1 VQRSTTADRWADR
14 FREAVRHHAA
24 GRLDAA
30 DAAYRV
36 ILLSEP
42 GHAASLHGRGVIAH
56 QSGRS
61 DVAVELIGR
70 AVAAEPRVAAFRTNL
85 GAALRAL
92 GRTGEAAAAYRQA
105 IAIDPA
111 DRVSLNNLANLLQA
125 EGRTEEAIGYYRR
138 ALACAPNEP
147 APMNNLANA
156 LAAAGPANMAMA
168 NEAIRLYRRALAL
181 RPAYAEAHY
190 NLANLLAELGDL
202 DGAMASY
209 RAAIAVRPD
218 HLAARN
224 QLGAAL
230 RQAGRYGEATRAY
243 EAVLEIDPANAEAH
257 SNLGRVF
264 VLQGRLA
271 EAGARYETAL
281 ALKPDYPQAR
291 SNQLLWL
298 NYSDETPE
306 VIFGAHRAWAERVEQ
321 ALPRRAPHANVRHPE
336 RRLRVGYV
344 SPDFRAHSVASY
356 LAPVIARHD
365 RAAVEVV
372 CYADVARPDAVTA
385 RFQAMADHWR
395 PISGMSPDAIAER
408 IRLDQIDILVDMAG
422 HLAPHLLPAF
432 ARKPAPVQVSWIGY
446 VNTTGLK
453 AVDYRLV
460 DVVTDPHGPADFFAS
475 ERLVRLPGGFA
486 CFEPPAD
493 APAPGPVPSLA
504 AGHLTFGSFSPPS
517 KLSEGVL
524 DAWSEILRRLPGAR
538 LVLKAGAFDD
548 EGTRVH
554 LLARF
559 AQRGIGAE
567 RIDLVS
573 WIASSAGHLALY
585 DRIDVA
591 LDPFPHNGYTTT
603 CEALWMGAPVV
614 ALQGERHVARISAS
628 FLTTVGA
635 PGLIAEDPDAYVDL
649 AVGLATDP
657 GRLAEL
663 RQTLRPR
670 MAASPLC
677 KAATFTRQLEA
688 VYRAMWRRWCFGGDD
703 WPVAG

>member
-1 VQRSTTADRWADR
+1 MRRTSTTDRLTDR
-14 FREAVRHHAA
+14 FRQAVGHHTA

-30 DAAYRV
+30 DAAYRA
-36 ILLSEP
+36 ILLDEP

-70 AVAAEPRVAAFRTNL
+70 AVAAEPRIAAFRANL

-92 GRTGEAAAAYRQA
+92 GRNGEAAAAYRQA

-156 LAAAGPANMAMA
+156 LAAAGGTE
-168 NEAIRLYRRALAL
+168 EAIQLYRRALAL

-190 NLANLLAELGDL
+190 NLANLLADLGDL
-202 DGAMASY
+202 DGAAASY
-209 RAAIAVRPD
+209 RAAIAARPD

-230 RQAGRYGEATRAY
+230 RQAGRYAEAIAAY

-271 EAGARYETAL
+271 EAGARYEAAL

-291 SNQLLWL
+291 NNQLLWL

-306 VIFGAHRAWAERVEQ
+306 VIFGAHRAWAERIEQ
-321 ALPRRAPHANVRHPE
+321 ALPPRGPHANARHPE

-356 LAPVIARHD
+356 LAPVIAQHD

-385 RFQAMADHWR
+385 RFQAMADLWR
-395 PISGMSPDAIAER
+395 PITGLSPDALAER
-408 IRLDQIDILVDMAG
+408 VRLDEIDILVDMAG

-453 AVDYRLV
+453 AIDYRLV
-460 DVVTDPHGPADFFAS
+460 DAVTDPHGPADFFAS

-493 APAPGPVPSLA
+493 APAPAPPPSAA
-504 AGHLTFGSFSPPS
+504 AGHVTFGSFSPPA
-517 KLSEGVL
+517 KLGESVL
-524 DAWSEILRRLPGAR
+524 DAWSEILRRTPRAR
-538 LVLKAGAFDD
+538 LVLKAAAFDD
-548 EGTRVH
+548 AGTRAH
-554 LLARF
+554 LLERF
-559 AQRGIGAE
+559 AQRGIGRE

-614 ALQGERHVARISAS
+614 ALAGERHVARISAS
-628 FLTTVGA
+628 FLTTVGV
-635 PGLIAEDPDAYVDL
+635 PELIAEDPDAYADL
-649 AVGLATDP
+649 AVGLAADA

-663 RQTLRPR
+663 RRTLRPR

-677 KAATFTRQLEA
+677 DAATFTRQLEA
-688 VYRAMWRRWCFGGDD
+688 AYRAMWRRWCFGGDD
-703 WPVAG
+703 WPAAG